1 MKDPAVIAFVIL
13 VALTVAVHFAFV
25 GYLVIGGF
33 LAWRWPR
40 TIALHVPVVLWGVGS
55 IAFGFPCPLT
65 DLERWARAGAG
76 MRPLSPDGFIAHYI
90 TGVLYPAGFAV
101 EVQVLVFTA
110 VLASWI
116 VLATRGWRTGAG
128 RLVPH
133 DDRTR

>member
-13 VALTVAVHFAFV
+13 VALTVAAHFAFV

-40 TIALHVPVVLWGVGS
+40 TIALHAPVVLWGVGS

-65 DLERWARAGAG
+65 DLERWARAGA
-76 MRPLSPDGFIAHYI
+76 RIHPLPPEGFIAHYI
-90 TGVLYPAGFAV
+90 TGVLYPAGLSV

-116 VLATRGWRTGAG
+116 VLATRGWRAGAG